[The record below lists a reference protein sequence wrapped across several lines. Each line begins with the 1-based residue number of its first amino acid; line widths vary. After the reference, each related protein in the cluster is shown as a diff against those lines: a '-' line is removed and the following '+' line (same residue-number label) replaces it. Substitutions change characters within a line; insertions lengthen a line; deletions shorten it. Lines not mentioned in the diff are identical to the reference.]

1 MALVALTGTF
11 EMETTALCQVI
22 RNNKSYTIDYNHRL
36 YRYGVYIIYAI
47 INFPFNHLDCHYGA
61 DNLSQ
66 IEFDR
71 DHGAMA

>member
-11 EMETTALCQVI
+11 VMETTVLCQVI
-22 RNNKSYTIDYNHRL
+22 RNNKSYTIDYNTD
-36 YRYGVYIIYAI
+36 
-47 INFPFNHLDCHYGA
+47 FPFNHLDCHHGA

-66 IEFDR
+66 IEFGR